1 MRRSAP
7 VSLLRRLAVLAVATP
22 ALSARAH
29 EGHGLA
35 LPHLHSHEWMG
46 LALAAAVGA
55 AVWWWV
61 RRGGGR

>member
-1 MRRSAP
+1 MRRP
-7 VSLLRRLAVLAVATP
+7 SLVPLLGRLAVLAAATP
-22 ALSARAH
+22 ALPAYAH

-55 AVWWWV
+55 ALWWWV

>member
-7 VSLLRRLAVLAVATP
+7 VSFLRRLAVMPAAAATVP
-22 ALSARAH
+22 ARAH